1 MAVPVAIPVGWFVGT
16 IGLVTL
22 GHTVPSSLFDGKNTR
37 GLTGFD
43 LALLGLAG
51 FGAYMA
57 FRRFG

>member
-1 MAVPVAIPVGWFVGT
+1 MAAPVAIPVGWFVGML
-16 IGLVTL
+16 GVMTL
-22 GHTVPSSLFDGKNTR
+22 GHTVPSSLFDGKNAR

-43 LALLGLAG
+43 LALIGLAG

>member
-1 MAVPVAIPVGWFVGT
+1 MAVPVGWFVGT

-22 GHTVPSSLFDGKNTR
+22 GHTVPSALFDGKNTR
-37 GLTGFD
+37 GLSGFD
-43 LALLGLAG
+43 LTLLGLAG